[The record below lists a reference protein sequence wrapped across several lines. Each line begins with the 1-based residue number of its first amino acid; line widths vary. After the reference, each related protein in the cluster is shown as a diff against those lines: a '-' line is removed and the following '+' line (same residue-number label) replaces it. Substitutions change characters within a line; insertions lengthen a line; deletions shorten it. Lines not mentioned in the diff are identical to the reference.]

1 MFKTRL
7 ITAASAVALSLAML
21 SAPAFAATT
30 MKHPKPPIH
39 KMVVKKTVHH
49 TYVSGTIASIDKAA
63 DMITLKNG
71 KTYRV
76 SAKALA
82 KFKVGQHVR
91 LRIG

>member
-7 ITAASAVALSLAML
+7 IATVSAVALSLAAL

-39 KMVVKKTVHH
+39 HVVKKVHH
-49 TYVSGTIASIDKAA
+49 HYVSGKIVSINKAA
-63 DMITLKNG
+63 SMIKLSNG

-76 SAKALA
+76 GAKAIA
-82 KFKVGQHVR
+82 HYKVGQHVR
-91 LRIG
+91 LRIS